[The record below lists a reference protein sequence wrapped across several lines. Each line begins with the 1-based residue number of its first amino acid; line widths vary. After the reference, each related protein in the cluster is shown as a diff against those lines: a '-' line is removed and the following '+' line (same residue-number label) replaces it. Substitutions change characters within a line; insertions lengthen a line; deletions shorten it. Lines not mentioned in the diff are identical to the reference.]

1 MDKTLFV
8 SYARNSI
15 GEALIPILCRKVEE
29 YGFRAVYDRDALLG
43 GDNWREVID
52 DKIKL
57 SWAMIALINRDAA
70 KSKYIHYEYGVAI
83 GAGKPII
90 PILLEKLTKS
100 TPIHPRLDPTQYI
113 DFTRVYDWPSLKKAL
128 QREDLKIE
136 VRQEMGTSLAD
147 AIKSIVLSIAYGKTS
162 ASDIAYGL
170 AMRKLISIE
179 DYDEIIAALDQQ
191 ATQKQSMLDDL
202 LSHPFKSRNSTS
214 R

>member
-1 MDKTLFV
+1 MDKTLFI

-15 GEALIPILCRKVEE
+15 GEELIPLLSRKVAE
-29 YGFRAVYDRDALLG
+29 YGFRAVYDRNAILG

-52 DKIKL
+52 EKIKL
-57 SWAMIALINRDAA
+57 SWAMIALISKEAA
-70 KSKYIHYEYGVAI
+70 KSRYIHYEYGVAI

-90 PILLEKLTKS
+90 PILLEKPTKS

-113 DFTRVYDWPSLKKAL
+113 DFTGSYDWPSLEQSL

-136 VRQEMGTSLAD
+136 VQQEMGTSLAD

-170 AMRKLISIE
+170 AMRKLINIE

-202 LSHPFKSRNSTS
+202 LSHSSKPR
-214 R
+214 